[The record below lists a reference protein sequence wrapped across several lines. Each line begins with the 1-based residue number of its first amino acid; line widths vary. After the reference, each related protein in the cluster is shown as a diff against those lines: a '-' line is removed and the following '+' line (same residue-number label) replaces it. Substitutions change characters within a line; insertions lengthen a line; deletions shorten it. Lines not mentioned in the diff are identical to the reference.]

1 MGKKISKQT
10 ERLLAQS
17 LITKLSRDFAAAAD
31 LEEHSRTSVRDVV
44 LAAIQVGISAEVLA
58 SAFFVEIDYQ
68 IDDASLKN
76 EFDEELQSIVGDDY
90 AMNFLQALTSW
101 EAIQAAQMKA

>member
-10 ERLLAQS
+10 ERVLAQS
-17 LITKLSRDFAAAAD
+17 LIAKLSRDFAAAAD
-31 LEEHSRTSVRDVV
+31 LEEHSRTSVSDIV
-44 LAAIQVGISAEVLA
+44 LAAKQVGISADVLA

-76 EFDEELQSIVGDDY
+76 EFDEELQIIIGDDY
-90 AMNFLQALTSW
+90 AMNFLQALTYW
-101 EAIQAAQMKA
+101 EAIRAAQMQT